1 MIIKKYV
8 VDHMKE
14 AMVRAK
20 YELGPEAIIISEK
33 KVRPGKWYQLFRKSK
48 LEVTVALED
57 HLHEKSI
64 KDKTEFQSLLNKRV
78 ETIKEAAPEDD
89 KSFDTLTHT
98 KAYRIFGKNEKVKDK
113 WKAYAESLG
122 LKENEIRYTD
132 MKDFIEENY
141 EENPFVKE
149 LNLNHI
155 NVLVGPTGVGKTTTI
170 AKIASIEYL
179 SHGKKVGL
187 LTIDTYRIAA
197 VEQLKK
203 YAEILG
209 IPFETVHEPKE
220 INEKLEKLKDCDLIL
235 MDTVGASPKDEDR
248 IEDVKAYIDEIK
260 GEKNIYLTLS
270 MSSDVDTNNAILKSY
285 KSVNY
290 GAMILTKFDEV
301 ENYANFWNIMEN
313 EILPVQYYCDGQTV
327 PEDIK
332 KSHLPDVLTY
342 LWKEV

>member
-1 MIIKKYV
+1 MIIKKYIV
-8 VDHMKE
+8 TEMKE

-20 YELGPEAIIISEK
+20 YELGPEALIISQK
-33 KVRPGKWYQLFRKSK
+33 KVRPGKWYQFFRKSK

-57 HLHEKSI
+57 HLHEKVQ
-64 KDKTEFQSLLNKRV
+64 KDKKDLQLVLTKRLEKREPEELLDV
-78 ETIKEAAPEDD
+78 LP
-89 KSFDTLTHT
+89 SS
-98 KAYRIFGKNEKVKDK
+98 KAQMIFGKNQEVKEK
-113 WKAYAESLG
+113 WITYCQSLG
-122 LKENEIRYTD
+122 LKENEIGYQEMSR
-132 MKDFIEENY
+132 FIQEHYAENS
-141 EENPFVKE
+141 FLKK
-149 LNLNHI
+149 LNLNKV

-170 AKIASIEYL
+170 AKIASMEYL
-179 SHGKKVGL
+179 THGKKVGL

-209 IPFETVHEPKE
+209 IPFETVHEPQE
-220 INEKLEKLKDCDLIL
+220 IKKKLARLKDCDLIL

-248 IEDVKAYIDEIK
+248 IEDIKAYLDEIDED
-260 GEKNIYLTLS
+260 KNIYLTLS

-313 EILPVQYYCDGQTV
+313 EILPVQYFCDGQTV
-327 PEDIK
+327 PEDIR

-342 LWKEV
+342 LWKEVLR